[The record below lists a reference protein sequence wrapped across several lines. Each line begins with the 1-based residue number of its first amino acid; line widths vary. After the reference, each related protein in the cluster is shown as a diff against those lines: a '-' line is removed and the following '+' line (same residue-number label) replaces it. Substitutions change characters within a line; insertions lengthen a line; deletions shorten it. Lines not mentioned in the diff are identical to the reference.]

1 MLQFYRQ
8 NLVRVLLLLVA
19 CDNSHIICSL
29 FCFPGDFVKKIFIS
43 VRELCKVL
51 FPYPPSNEDEL
62 ELKEGDIISIINKE
76 LPDKGWWKG
85 ELRGK
90 IGVFP
95 DNFVVPLSP
104 EGISIG
110 KKKNNLTIRRHIF
123 IIFIFFFSVNAFSFS
138 L

>member
-1 MLQFYRQ
+1 M
-8 NLVRVLLLLVA
+8 
-19 CDNSHIICSL
+19 
-29 FCFPGDFVKKIFIS
+29 
-43 VRELCKVL
+43 L

-85 ELRGK
+85 ELKGK

-104 EGISIG
+104 DGTFDRPKFYLSD
-110 KKKNNLTIRRHIF
+110 LIF
-123 IIFIFFFSVNAFSFS
+123 HF
-138 L
+138 

>member
-1 MLQFYRQ
+1 MLVHPFSG
-8 NLVRVLLLLVA
+8 LVCAV
-19 CDNSHIICSL
+19 I
-29 FCFPGDFVKKIFIS
+29 KIDYLIS

-62 ELKEGDIISIINKE
+62 ELKEGDIISIINRE

-104 EGISIG
+104 DGMLARNCYGDDFTKFSI
-110 KKKNNLTIRRHIF
+110 NF
-123 IIFIFFFSVNAFSFS
+123 
-138 L
+138 